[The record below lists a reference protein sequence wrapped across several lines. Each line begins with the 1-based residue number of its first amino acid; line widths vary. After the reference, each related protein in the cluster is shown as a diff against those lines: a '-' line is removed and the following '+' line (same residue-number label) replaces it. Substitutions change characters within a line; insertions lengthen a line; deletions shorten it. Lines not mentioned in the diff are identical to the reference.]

1 LGWREGAGAGNHR
14 ARRHST
20 PSDEEGDVRVEGSVT
35 TISWV
40 PAEAVAGDARARLRL
55 GTSRADDE
63 PPADLGPDIDA
74 TLDAVGDRY
83 RFANHLWG
91 FAEFD
96 DDGEV
101 RRYGEQGTGRLGHR
115 TVRDGA
121 ELAIGTIP
129 MPERRGEPVVGPGW
143 VRFDQ
148 TWGGRTASHLA
159 KATLRPPFVRLN
171 APVAWTTLELTLHAD
186 GRVDGRLAGASPF
199 PRHWVYDTDGRL
211 DATSAVT
218 DWKAWTGTAIGVHT
232 PWGEEDSP
240 AFVTAVQSALE
251 RELAEMLLRD
261 TPRPAVR
268 RLHAGDVLTRQ
279 GDPGDELYI
288 IVDGVLVVSVDG
300 DEVVA
305 LGPGAVLGERA
316 VLQGGRR
323 TATLTAGTSSKV
335 MVVPAERVDRDRLAG
350 LAAAHRR
357 DLPPRA

>member
-1 LGWREGAGAGNHR
+1 
-14 ARRHST
+14 
-20 PSDEEGDVRVEGSVT
+20 VRVEGSVT

-40 PAEAVAGDARARLRL
+40 PAEAVERDARAGFRL
-55 GTSRADDE
+55 GTSRADPA
-63 PPADLGPDIDA
+63 PPPDIGPDIDA
-74 TLDAVGDRY
+74 TLDALMDRY

-96 DDGEV
+96 DDGQAL
-101 RRYGEQGTGRLGHR
+101 RYGERGSGRLGHR
-115 TVRDGA
+115 TGQEGV
-121 ELAIGTIP
+121 ELTIGTIP
-129 MPERRGEPVVGPGW
+129 MPARRGEPVVGPGW

-148 TWGGRTASHLA
+148 TWGGRTASNMA
-159 KATLRPPFVRLN
+159 KATLRPPFVRFD

-199 PRHWVYDTDGRL
+199 PRHWVYDADGRL
-211 DATSAVT
+211 DATSAIT
-218 DWKAWTGTAIGVHT
+218 DWKGWAGSAVGTHT
-232 PWGEEDSP
+232 PWGDEDSP
-240 AFVTAVQSALE
+240 AFVTAVESALE

-268 RLHAGDVLTRQ
+268 RLRAGEVLTRQ

-300 DEVVA
+300 AEVVQ
-305 LGPGAVLGERA
+305 LGPGTVLGERA

-323 TATLTAGTSSKV
+323 TGTLTARTRAKV

-350 LAAAHRR
+350 LAESHRR
-357 DLPPRA
+357 ELPLRSR

>member
-1 LGWREGAGAGNHR
+1 M
-14 ARRHST
+14 
-20 PSDEEGDVRVEGSVT
+20 RVEGSVT

-40 PAEAVAGDARARLRL
+40 PAEAVERDARAELRL

-74 TLDAVGDRY
+74 ALDEVSDHY

-91 FAEFD
+91 FADFD

-101 RRYGEQGTGRLGHR
+101 RRYGERGSGRLGHR
-115 TVRDGA
+115 TVRGVELEIGA
-121 ELAIGTIP
+121 IP

-148 TWGGRTASHLA
+148 TWGGRTASNMA
-159 KATLRPPFVRLN
+159 KATLRPPFVRFS

-211 DATSAVT
+211 DATSAIT
-218 DWKAWTGTAIGVHT
+218 DWKAWTDTAIGVHT

-240 AFVTAVQSALE
+240 AFVTAVRSALE
-251 RELAEMLLRD
+251 RELTEMLLRD
-261 TPRPAVR
+261 TPHPPVR
-268 RLHAGDVLTRQ
+268 QLRAGEVLTRQ
-279 GDPGDELYI
+279 GDPGSELYI
-288 IVDGVLVVSVDG
+288 VVDGVLVVTVD
-300 DEVVA
+300 DVDVVE

-316 VLQGGRR
+316 ILQGGRR
-323 TATLTAGTSSKV
+323 AATVTAGTSAKV
-335 MVVPAERVDRDRLAG
+335 MVVPAEGIDRDRLAG
-350 LAAAHRR
+350 LAESHRR
-357 DLPPRA
+357 ELPLRHR